1 MRMNIL
7 EKKQPYATM
16 LAKGLCN
23 ATHIDEE
30 VFEQFKRYY
39 IFASEP
45 VINDAAMPLRWQ
57 QEVFNQQQYGNLP
70 ETRDLPVNALVGYVD
85 WLAHADS
92 ETSIWSSE
100 ASETTEHVV
109 HAHEFDVPLPL
120 PLHEIKSLDCLD
132 MYLPSHVSINKEPY
146 LTEYGQE
153 LVLPVSDRNFA
164 IASRKGSFTL
174 EMTSMLNIALT
185 DIQDIVKVKLI
196 NGSRS
201 KRFMFNWDL
210 VPDNVFFDEIS
221 GKLGKE
227 RVQLVLS
234 FDYPDHGWWT
244 VFQRQFNADWKKVFI
259 FAPVN
264 W

>member
-1 MRMNIL
+1 MNIL

-16 LAKGLCN
+16 LVKGLCN
-23 ATHIDEE
+23 ATHIDDEAL
-30 VFEQFKRYY
+30 QKFKRFY

-70 ETRDLPVNALVGYVD
+70 ETRDLPVKALVGYVD

-100 ASETTEHVV
+100 TSETTEHVV

-120 PLHEIKSLDCLD
+120 RLDQIKLLDWLD
-132 MYLPSHVSINKEPY
+132 MYLPSHVSINKQPH

-153 LVLPVSDRNFA
+153 LVLPVSDRNFE

-174 EMTSMLNIALT
+174 EMTSMLSITLAE
-185 DIQDIVKVKLI
+185 IQDIVKVKLI

-201 KRFMFNWDL
+201 KRFLFHWDL

-221 GKLGKE
+221 GKLGEE
-227 RVQLVLS
+227 RIQLLLS
-234 FDYPDHGWWT
+234 FDYPDHG
-244 VFQRQFNADWKKVFI
+244 
-259 FAPVN
+259 
-264 W
+264 